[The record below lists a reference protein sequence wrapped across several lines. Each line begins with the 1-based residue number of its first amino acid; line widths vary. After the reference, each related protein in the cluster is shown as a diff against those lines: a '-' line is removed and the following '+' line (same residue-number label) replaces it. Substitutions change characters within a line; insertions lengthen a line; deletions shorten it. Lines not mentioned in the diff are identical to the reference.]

1 MAASGSGGT
10 APPNIIFIFPDQ
22 WRGDC
27 LSFLGHP
34 TVETPFLDQMAHEGV
49 CFTNAFTPCPSCIAA
64 RAALM
69 TGMTPS
75 EAGRMGYRD
84 GVPWNYQVLFPQLLR
99 DHGYQT
105 MCVGKTHF
113 HPTRAHLGFEELEL
127 YEMPYQDWNQPS
139 DYHLWLREKSNGLIR
154 DTALDLD
161 SNSMSVVHPWAHSE
175 ELHPNTWNITR
186 GIELLE
192 RHDPTR
198 PFFLQLSFHRP
209 HPPLDPVLSYFE
221 RYLQKELPKPPIG
234 DWATDNA
241 QPVKTV
247 YPGMGII
254 PAAQL
259 DRARRAYYAQISHLD
274 YQIGRLIRHLRGRK
288 MLANTWLVFAADHG
302 ELLGDHH
309 LYRKANAFQGSM
321 QIPLIVRPPVGDQ
334 WAQDRICEQPTVLQD
349 LAPTFLELA
358 GVPKPE
364 QMSAQSL
371 CPQLQDPAAP
381 GREFI
386 HSEHAPAWQ
395 CVTDGR
401 EKFIWHTLSDRRW
414 FFDLSTDPQEKIDL
428 SADPGHRVRLAWWEK
443 RLVDILSAR
452 PADGLSDGKN
462 LLPGNSFPAVREELL
477 PKC

>member
-302 ELLGDHH
+302 
-309 LYRKANAFQGSM
+309 
-321 QIPLIVRPPVGDQ
+321 
-334 WAQDRICEQPTVLQD
+334 
-349 LAPTFLELA
+349 
-358 GVPKPE
+358 
-364 QMSAQSL
+364 
-371 CPQLQDPAAP
+371 
-381 GREFI
+381 
-386 HSEHAPAWQ
+386 
-395 CVTDGR
+395 
-401 EKFIWHTLSDRRW
+401 
-414 FFDLSTDPQEKIDL
+414 
-428 SADPGHRVRLAWWEK
+428 
-443 RLVDILSAR
+443 
-452 PADGLSDGKN
+452 
-462 LLPGNSFPAVREELL
+462 
-477 PKC
+477 